1 MDKQTLTGETRTPV
15 KNRKGE
21 NGRLRRAGRIPAI
34 IYGIKKPVEISINE
48 KEFNQKFRVISENI
62 IITITVGRDTYDVL
76 VKDYQEDL
84 LEDKIMHL
92 DFYAIDPERMLRT
105 HIPVY
110 LSGNPK
116 GVKEGGIL
124 EHVLHEVEVECLPK
138 NMPDRIELDTS
149 ELAIHQ
155 SIYIRDIAALEGVR
169 FLNSPDYVVC
179 HVVAKA
185 AEIEEAPKEEAV
197 AAAVPAEGGEQPAAA
212 AAPAGKAEKSE
223 E

>member
-1 MDKQTLTGETRTPV
+1 MNKQTLTGEARTPV

-21 NGRLRRAGRIPAI
+21 NGRLRRAGKIPAI
-34 IYGIKKPVEISINE
+34 IYGTKKPVEISVSE
-48 KEFNQKFRVISENI
+48 KEFGRKFKVISENI
-62 IITITVGRDTYDVL
+62 IITITVGKDTYDVL

-84 LEDKIMHL
+84 IADKITHL
-92 DFYAIDPERMLRT
+92 DFYAIDPERLLRT
-105 HIPVY
+105 HVPVY

-138 NMPDRIELDTS
+138 NMPDRIELDTTD
-149 ELAIHQ
+149 LGIHQ
-155 SIYIRDIAALEGVR
+155 SIHIRDVKAIDGVR

-185 AEIEEAPKEEAV
+185 AEIEEAPKEEAAVV
-197 AAAVPAEGGEQPAAA
+197 ATAEGAEQPAA

>member
-155 SIYIRDIAALEGVR
+155 SIYIRDLAALEGVR